1 MPLKYTKFKKDKKMK
16 KAILSAAVLLALG
29 GCSYLSMEKG
39 TNISQ
44 ATMEQIVVNKSTQS
58 DVERIIGY
66 PQNKQKLGGG
76 EIWYYEFSKVGYLGN
91 KDEKTVFEF
100 DKKGVVVKKYK
111 TGGNSKNPLT
121 GK

>member
-1 MPLKYTKFKKDKKMK
+1 MK
-16 KAILSAAVLLALG
+16 KAILSAAVLLALS

-44 ATMEQIVVNKSTQS
+44 ATMEQIVVN
-58 DVERIIGY
+58 IIGY

>member
-16 KAILSAAVLLALG
+16 KAILSAAVLLALS

-66 PQNKQKLGGG
+66 PQNKQKLGDG

-111 TGGNSKNPLT
+111 IGGNSKNPLT

>member
-16 KAILSAAVLLALG
+16 KAILSAAVLLALS

-66 PQNKQKLGGG
+66 PQNKQKLGDG

-100 DKKGVVVKKYK
+100 DKKGVVGKKYK

>member
-1 MPLKYTKFKKDKKMK
+1 MK
-16 KAILSAAVLLALG
+16 KAILSAAVLLALSS
-29 GCSYLSMEKG
+29 CSYLSMEKG

-44 ATMEQIVVNKSTQS
+44 ATMEQIAVNKSTQS
-58 DVERIIGY
+58 DVERTIGY
-66 PQNKQKLGGG
+66 PQNKQKLGDG

-100 DKKGVVVKKYK
+100 NKKGVVAKKYK

-121 GK
+121 GQ

>member
-1 MPLKYTKFKKDKKMK
+1 MK
-16 KAILSAAVLLALG
+16 KAILSAAVLLALS

-66 PQNKQKLGGG
+66 PQNKQKLGDG

-121 GK
+121 GKYFNSRAIGY

>member
-1 MPLKYTKFKKDKKMK
+1 MK
-16 KAILSAAVLLALG
+16 KAILSAAVLLALS

-66 PQNKQKLGGG
+66 PQNKQKLGDG

-100 DKKGVVVKKYK
+100 DKKGVVGKKYK